1 LIDVFI
7 SKEFSATMCI
17 DTAGTHYIRKIH
29 YVGTKM
35 EDAKGAV
42 MTGLQHSEQVY
53 YFLDK

>member
-1 LIDVFI
+1 
-7 SKEFSATMCI
+7 MCI

-53 YFLDK
+53 LIPLPNKIYL